1 MGYSPWGGRQLD
13 TVEHTQRTTLF
24 ADTVAALWVPHQCV
38 PTKSKL

>member
-13 TVEHTQRTTLF
+13 TVEHTRRTTLF
-24 ADTVAALWVPHQCV
+24 ADTVVALWVPHQRM